1 MKIGVNAR
9 LLTKPF
15 TGIGQYTKNLFTELG
30 EIDKENEYIL
40 VVPEKVDVHFPKNVC
55 VKVVKEKSV
64 GTSGMKKT
72 WWEQITVP
80 DFFIAQ
86 GMDAAFFTYPCNP
99 WSKDWY
105 KDNMKTFVTVHDC
118 IPWMN
123 KDYRKGL
130 LSKLYHSQT
139 KKAVKMADKI
149 FTVSESS
156 KEGIA
161 GVCGV
166 DREKIIVAYN
176 DAADVYKK
184 PVSED
189 VLRKVLLRFG
199 LKRGKF
205 ALYVG
210 GYDKRKNVPLL
221 VKAYGEFFKK
231 HKDIPL
237 VLAGDCLFGGKL
249 YDIVDENFIVKTG
262 FLSEENLAALYS
274 SCAVFIN
281 LSSQEGF
288 NIPVIEAA
296 NCGSPIILSD
306 IPVHREIAGDAAIF
320 VDLSSGGIVS
330 AIEKMLGA
338 RKGEHLTKKL
348 KNLSEKYSWKNC
360 AMIIKDA
367 LIL

>member
-15 TGIGQYTKNLFTELG
+15 TGIGQYTKNLFTELAK
-30 EIDKENEYIL
+30 IDKDNEYIL
-40 VVPEKVDVHFPKNVC
+40 VVPEKVDVHFPKNVQ
-55 VKVVKEKSV
+55 VKVVKEKSA

-80 DFFIAQ
+80 DFFISQ

-105 KDNMKTFVTVHDC
+105 RGKTKTFVTVHDC

-130 LSKLYHSQT
+130 LSKLYHAQT

-156 KEGIA
+156 KKEIVD
-161 GVCGV
+161 VCGA
-166 DREKIIVAYN
+166 DRKKIIVAYN
-176 DAADVYKK
+176 DAADVYGE
-184 PVSED
+184 PAGED
-189 VLRKVLLRFG
+189 VLRKVLGRYG

-221 VKAYGEFFKK
+221 VKAYGEFFTG
-231 HKDIPL
+231 HSDIPL
-237 VLAGDCLFGGKL
+237 VLVGENT
-249 YDIVDENFIVKTG
+249 DENLPYIVRTG
-262 FLSEENLAALYS
+262 FLPEESLAALYS

-281 LSSQEGF
+281 LSSHEGF
-288 NIPVIEAA
+288 NIPIIEAA

-306 IPVHREIAGDAAIF
+306 IPVHREIAGDAAMF
-320 VDLSSGGIVS
+320 VDFSSEKIVS
-330 AIEKMLGA
+330 AIGKALDAG
-338 RKGEHLTKKL
+338 KGEHLIKKL
-348 KNLSEKYSWKNC
+348 KNLSKKYSWKNC
-360 AMIIKDA
+360 AMIIKEA
-367 LIL
+367 LTV

>member
-30 EIDKENEYIL
+30 EMEEENEYIL
-40 VVPEKVDVHFPKNVC
+40 VVPEKVDAYFPKNVC
-55 VKVVKEKSV
+55 VKVVEEKRV

-72 WWEQITVP
+72 WWEQVTVP
-80 DFFIAQ
+80 DFFISQ
-86 GMDAAFFTYPCNP
+86 GVDAAFFTYPCNP

-105 KDNMKTFVTVHDC
+105 KGDIKTFVTVHDC
-118 IPWMN
+118 IPWTN

-130 LSKLYHSQT
+130 LSKLYHAQT
-139 KKAVKMADKI
+139 KKAIKMADKI

-156 KEGIA
+156 KKDIA
-161 GVCGV
+161 DVCGV
-166 DREKIIVAYN
+166 DSRKIIVAYN
-176 DAADVYKK
+176 GASDVYKK
-184 PVSED
+184 PVDSD

-221 VKAYGEFFKK
+221 AKAYGEFFKK

-249 YDIVDENFIVKTG
+249 YDSVDENFIVKTG

-288 NIPVIEAA
+288 NIPLMEAA

-306 IPVHREIAGDAAIF
+306 TFVHREIAEDAAIF

-330 AIEKMLGA
+330 AIEKALDSG
-338 RKGEHLTKKL
+338 KSENLTKKL
-348 KNLSEKYSWKNC
+348 KNLSGKYSWKNC
-360 AMIIKDA
+360 AMIIKEA
-367 LIL
+367 LTM